1 MCAKPLKTNKNRRR
15 NRSSTFPAS
24 LAAALRNARTH
35 VSSTVEHHGAF
46 QGKDTARTFSPRAPR
61 RDTHRR
67 RGRGTAGGTCR
78 SRDGPVSESF
88 FLLGFKSER
97 TQGASALRR
106 RGDDDACDCPLD
118 PLEAT
123 RDNAGAFRR
132 PDGFHRAVPGH
143 LRLRHFSRVP
153 VTSFVLIP
161 VRSLTRIPRLTPTVP
176 PIPHRRPPR
185 ADRGPAGAPNLPHEA
200 LVPRR
205 HPREVEVLVRARQ
218 TSFSATNAT
227 REERHTGVER
237 TRSTSD
243 VGTAAEVYGGVYA
256 RPSARGGRAR
266 RSYPRGHLPTPRE
279 SKTSSRVLRV
289 LGRFLRGARGG
300 ARAPASPSVPERSD
314 VARTRCER
322 LRKHVTDVL
331 ETHPPSR
338 YHTFPSAGTSCL
350 A

>member
-1 MCAKPLKTNKNRRR
+1 M
-15 NRSSTFPAS
+15 S
-24 LAAALRNARTH
+24 
-35 VSSTVEHHGAF
+35 EW
-46 QGKDTARTFSPRAPR
+46 
-61 RDTHRR
+61 
-67 RGRGTAGGTCR
+67 
-78 SRDGPVSESF
+78 DGPGTKVF
-88 FLLGFKSER
+88 FLLGFKGER
-97 TQGASALRR
+97 SPGASVLRR
-106 RGDDDACDCPLD
+106 RGVGDARDCPRG
-118 PLEAT
+118 PSEAF
-123 RDNAGAFRR
+123 RDDVGAFRR
-132 PDGFHRAVPGH
+132 PDGLHRAVPGR

-153 VTSFVLIP
+153 VTSFLLIP
-161 VRSLTRIPRLTPTVP
+161 VRSLTRIPRFAPTVP

-227 REERHTGVER
+227 REERHAGVER

>member
-1 MCAKPLKTNKNRRR
+1 M
-15 NRSSTFPAS
+15 
-24 LAAALRNARTH
+24 
-35 VSSTVEHHGAF
+35 SSTVEHHGAF

-205 HPREVEVLVRARQ
+205 HPREVEVLVRARH
-218 TSFSATNAT
+218 TSSPRRTRRAKNDT
-227 REERHTGVER
+227 REGERRRRMGFV
-237 TRSTSD
+237 D
-243 VGTAAEVYGGVYA
+243 AVAEVSRGVYA
-256 RPSARGGRAR
+256 RPNARGGRAR

-279 SKTSSRVLRV
+279 RESVFAKRVLRV
-289 LGRFLRGARGG
+289 LR
-300 ARAPASPSVPERSD
+300 
-314 VARTRCER
+314 
-322 LRKHVTDVL
+322 
-331 ETHPPSR
+331 
-338 YHTFPSAGTSCL
+338 
-350 A
+350 